1 MGVTGIRFGLLF
13 MPTPPQ
19 QFAEWCREAD
29 EAGFER
35 IGVGDSQSLY
45 RDVYVS
51 LSLAALNTQRALIGP
66 RVTNPVTRH
75 PTVTASA
82 IASIDE
88 LSEGRAFCAIGTGH
102 SALLNIG
109 QRPASRAKLREYV
122 RCMRDLFD
130 HGEAEYEGRTCRL
143 SWPQRRPPII
153 IGAAGPKALE
163 LAGELGDGVV
173 VGCGMTQEAID
184 EAFRR
189 LTAGAERS
197 GRTLADL
204 DIWWY
209 VPTNVHE
216 DGAAAL
222 EEIRPA
228 VVSGAHAYFYGG
240 VHGRA
245 VPEEL
250 EKAVQDLV
258 DGYAVEQH
266 VRPGQSEKNAELVD
280 RLGLR
285 DYIVERFGIAGDPA
299 QVTERIRELHA
310 RGIDKF
316 WMSMHAADKGRVVR
330 LMRDHVMPHFS

>member
-1 MGVTGIRFGLLF
+1 MTVRFGLLF
-13 MPTPPQ
+13 MPTPPE
-19 QFAEWCREAD
+19 QFARWTREAD

-35 IGVGDSQSLY
+35 IGIGDSQSLY

-51 LSLAALNTQRALIGP
+51 ATIAALNTERALIGP

-82 IASIDE
+82 IASVDE
-88 LSEGRAFCAIGTGH
+88 LSGGRAFLAIGTGH

-109 QRPASRAKLREYV
+109 QKPASRARLRAYV
-122 RCMRDLFD
+122 ECMRTLFAE
-130 HGEAEYEGRTCRL
+130 GEAEYDGRAVRL
-143 SWPQRRPPII
+143 TWPERAVPII

-163 LAGELGDGVV
+163 LAGEIGDGVV
-173 VGCGMTQEAID
+173 VGCGMTQPAID
-184 EAFRR
+184 DAFRR
-189 LTAGAERS
+189 LETGARRS

-216 DGAAAL
+216 DSTAAI

-240 VHGRA
+240 VNGRN
-245 VPEEL
+245 VPEDL
-250 EKAVQDLV
+250 TGQVQRLADEYV
-258 DGYAVEQH
+258 IDQH
-266 VRPGQSEKNAELVD
+266 VRPGQSADNAALVD

-285 DYIVERFGIAGDPA
+285 DYIIERFGIAGNPDEVA
-299 QVTERIRELHA
+299 DRIRVLHA
-310 RGIDKF
+310 RGIDNF
-316 WMSMHAADKGRVVR
+316 WMSMHAGDKGRVVQ
-330 LMRDHVMPHFS
+330 LMRDHVMPQFT

>member
-1 MGVTGIRFGLLF
+1 MTVRFGLLF
-13 MPTPPQ
+13 MPTPPE
-19 QFAEWCREAD
+19 QFATWTREAD

-35 IGVGDSQSLY
+35 IGIGDSQSLY

-51 LSLAALNTQRALIGP
+51 CAIAATNTSRALIGP

-82 IASIDE
+82 IATIDE
-88 LSEGRAFCAIGTGH
+88 LSDGRAFLGIGTGH

-109 QRPASRAKLREYV
+109 QTPASRGRLRAYV
-122 RCMRDLFD
+122 ECIKELFD
-130 HGEAEYEGRTCRL
+130 KGETEYEGRQVRL
-143 SWPQRRPPII
+143 TWPQRRPPII

-163 LAGELGDGVV
+163 LAGEIGDGVV
-173 VGCGMTQEAID
+173 VGCGMTQAAID

-189 LTAGAERS
+189 LETGAERS
-197 GRTLADL
+197 GRTLDEL

-209 VPTNVHE
+209 APTNVAE
-216 DGAAAL
+216 DASAAAD
-222 EEIRPA
+222 EIRPA

-240 VHGRA
+240 VKGRA

-250 EKAVQDLV
+250 EDAVQKLADE
-258 DGYAVEQH
+258 YIVEQH
-266 VRPGQSEKNAELVD
+266 VRPGESEGNAELVD

-285 DYIVERFGIAGDPA
+285 DYIIERFGIVGDPA
-299 QVTERIRELHA
+299 QVTDRIRTLNE
-310 RGIDKF
+310 RGIDNF

-330 LMRDHVMPHFS
+330 MMREHVMPHFT